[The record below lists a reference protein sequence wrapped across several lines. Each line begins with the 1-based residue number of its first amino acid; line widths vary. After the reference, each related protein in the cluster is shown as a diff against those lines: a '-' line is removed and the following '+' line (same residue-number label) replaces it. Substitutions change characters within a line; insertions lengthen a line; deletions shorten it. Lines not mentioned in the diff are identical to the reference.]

1 MLTLGAMETKLHIS
15 HKCLWNC
22 IELIG
27 NIQLLIKYL
36 DEEPKCRK
44 LFNYL
49 IHFFEVWEKFAQVYF
64 ANYKLQ
70 SDIDR
75 FTHNTKLE
83 LNKVCGCLL
92 EILKIV
98 KVCVHVLL
106 HNNVKANDIIKA
118 MCFKVIT
125 KFQVYLV
132 DIDFFNKEMF
142 RKSTLNME

>member
-1 MLTLGAMETKLHIS
+1 MLTPGAMETKLRIL

-36 DEEPKCRK
+36 DEEPKRRK
-44 LFNYL
+44 LLNYL
-49 IHFFEVWEKFAQVYF
+49 IHFIEVWERFAQVYF

-70 SDIDR
+70 SNIDQ
-75 FTHNTKLE
+75 FTHNTELE

-92 EILKIV
+92 EIMKIV

-106 HNNVKANDIIKA
+106 HDNVKANDIIKA
-118 MCFKVIT
+118 MCFKAI
-125 KFQVYLV
+125 LS
-132 DIDFFNKEMF
+132 F
-142 RKSTLNME
+142 RHT